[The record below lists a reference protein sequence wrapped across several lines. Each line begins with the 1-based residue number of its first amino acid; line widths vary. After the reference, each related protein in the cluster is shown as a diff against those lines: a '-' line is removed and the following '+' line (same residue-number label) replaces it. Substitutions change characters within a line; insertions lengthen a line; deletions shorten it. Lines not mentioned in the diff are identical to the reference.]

1 MQGQQRAGRPGAGEE
16 RCGQQQAGR
25 PGQGKK
31 GWLALPT
38 FRSDTDFKWL
48 SCGFISLPPPLTVV
62 LISAFQQLP
71 LENWFT
77 HFHYK
82 HLSSS
87 EKGISLLPIEKILI
101 IIQEAS
107 DWRFLLWVQL
117 FMRSGLKSFASVF
130 DFLQVSSLLFCS
142 LRTCLNFIQGWLAH
156 GTIKWLKH
164 FKKHAAH
171 Q

>member
-82 HLSSS
+82 HFFVFKWKGHFSSPHRENS
-87 EKGISLLPIEKILI
+87 HYNPGSLWLEVSSVGSAIHAEWIKEFCLRV
-101 IIQEAS
+101 
-107 DWRFLLWVQL
+107 WLLA
-117 FMRSGLKSFASVF
+117 GLKLALLLSEDMSEFYPR
-130 DFLQVSSLLFCS
+130 LVSPWNHKVVETF
-142 LRTCLNFIQGWLAH
+142 
-156 GTIKWLKH
+156 
-164 FKKHAAH
+164 
-171 Q
+171 